1 MMRMQPSL
9 GFADR
14 PFQAEKT
21 AAVAIEL
28 SDVSVTFGRGE
39 RAVPAL
45 AMTSVRIGDGEFVA
59 LVGPSGCGKS
69 TILRLVAGLVQ
80 PSTGVVILGG
90 REVAAKALR
99 VGMAFQNPTMLPWL
113 TIEQNI
119 MLPLKIVEPYRSQ
132 FAKLKRTVFRDKANA
147 LLEQVG
153 LKGFG
158 RRFPWQLSGGMLQ
171 RANLCRALIHEP
183 RMLLLDE
190 PFGALDQFTREELWS
205 ILQELWMLHR
215 PTVLLVTHDLREAGF
230 LASRICVM
238 SARPGRILDDREV
251 TFARPR
257 TVAMTFEPDFVALN
271 QRLRAFIVGEHG
283 AAKLM
288 ARLMASLMAAM
299 PDLDYRQKAWSAGLI
314 VLFFAGWELFC
325 LMTGMSDLVLPRPS
339 QIFVTLVQKFPLLWP
354 HILQTLAT
362 TMIGFVLGVVLGV
375 VLGAIIGVSKTA
387 YDTAYPLLVGFSS
400 IPKVALVPIFVLWFG
415 SGSVPAVLTALSI
428 CFFPIVVNIATGL
441 ATTEPEL
448 EDVLKALG
456 ATKFDILWNVG
467 LPRTMPFFFASLKVA
482 ISYAFVGAVLSE
494 TVASNRGI
502 GNVMMTASSNFNV
515 PLVFA
520 GLFVLAALGVALYAI
535 FAVIEGRVTGWA
547 TRKNDLITT

>member
-1 MMRMQPSL
+1 MMRMQPNPAFS
-9 GFADR
+9 GTPVSSDGGGTSA
-14 PFQAEKT
+14 PI
-21 AAVAIEL
+21 AIEL

-45 AMTSVRIGDGEFVA
+45 AKTSLRISDGEFVA

-80 PSTGVVILGG
+80 PSTGVVILGA

-99 VGMAFQNPTMLPWL
+99 IGMAFQNPTMLPWM

-132 FAKLKRTVFRDKANA
+132 FRKLRRTVFRDKANA

-205 ILQELWMLHR
+205 ILQDLWMLHQ

-238 SARPGRILDDREV
+238 SARPGRILDDRRI
-251 TFARPR
+251 TFSRPR

-271 QRLRAFIVGEHG
+271 QRLREFIVDARTAPAEG
-283 AAKLM
+283 AA
-288 ARLMASLMAAM
+288 
-299 PDLDYRQKAWSAGLI
+299 
-314 VLFFAGWELFC
+314 
-325 LMTGMSDLVLPRPS
+325 
-339 QIFVTLVQKFPLLWP
+339 
-354 HILQTLAT
+354 
-362 TMIGFVLGVVLGV
+362 
-375 VLGAIIGVSKTA
+375 
-387 YDTAYPLLVGFSS
+387 
-400 IPKVALVPIFVLWFG
+400 
-415 SGSVPAVLTALSI
+415 
-428 CFFPIVVNIATGL
+428 
-441 ATTEPEL
+441 
-448 EDVLKALG
+448 
-456 ATKFDILWNVG
+456 
-467 LPRTMPFFFASLKVA
+467 
-482 ISYAFVGAVLSE
+482 
-494 TVASNRGI
+494 
-502 GNVMMTASSNFNV
+502 
-515 PLVFA
+515 
-520 GLFVLAALGVALYAI
+520 
-535 FAVIEGRVTGWA
+535 
-547 TRKNDLITT
+547 

>member
-1 MMRMQPSL
+1 MMRMQPTPA
-9 GFADR
+9 FAGS
-14 PFQAEKT
+14 PVSSASGGAT
-21 AAVAIEL
+21 APVAIEL

-45 AMTSVRIGDGEFVA
+45 ATTTLKLGDGEFVA

-99 VGMAFQNPTMLPWL
+99 IGMAFQNPTMLPWL

-132 FAKLKRTVFRDKANA
+132 FARLKRTTFRDKANA

-190 PFGALDQFTREELWS
+190 PFGALDQFTREELWW
-205 ILQELWMLHR
+205 ILQELWILHR

-238 SARPGRILDDREV
+238 SARPGRILDDRAV

-257 TVAMTFEPDFVALN
+257 TVAMTFEPEFVALN
-271 QRLRAFIVGEHG
+271 QRLREFIVGEHG
-283 AAKLM
+283 AATPGHG
-288 ARLMASLMAAM
+288 AAT
-299 PDLDYRQKAWSAGLI
+299 SAG
-314 VLFFAGWELFC
+314 
-325 LMTGMSDLVLPRPS
+325 
-339 QIFVTLVQKFPLLWP
+339 
-354 HILQTLAT
+354 
-362 TMIGFVLGVVLGV
+362 
-375 VLGAIIGVSKTA
+375 
-387 YDTAYPLLVGFSS
+387 
-400 IPKVALVPIFVLWFG
+400 
-415 SGSVPAVLTALSI
+415 
-428 CFFPIVVNIATGL
+428 
-441 ATTEPEL
+441 
-448 EDVLKALG
+448 
-456 ATKFDILWNVG
+456 
-467 LPRTMPFFFASLKVA
+467 
-482 ISYAFVGAVLSE
+482 
-494 TVASNRGI
+494 
-502 GNVMMTASSNFNV
+502 
-515 PLVFA
+515 
-520 GLFVLAALGVALYAI
+520 AAHA
-535 FAVIEGRVTGWA
+535 
-547 TRKNDLITT
+547 